1 MMGVSPSE
9 ADRFSLH
16 DYEELLYH
24 WNEAHDTGAS
34 AAAPQPERARKLID
48 SINANPILVN

>member
-1 MMGVSPSE
+1 MMGVSPCE

-24 WNEAHDTGAS
+24 WNEAHDTS
-34 AAAPQPERARKLID
+34 PAAAPQPERARKLID

>member
-24 WNEAHDTGAS
+24 WNEAHDTS
-34 AAAPQPERARKLID
+34 PAAAPQPERARKLID